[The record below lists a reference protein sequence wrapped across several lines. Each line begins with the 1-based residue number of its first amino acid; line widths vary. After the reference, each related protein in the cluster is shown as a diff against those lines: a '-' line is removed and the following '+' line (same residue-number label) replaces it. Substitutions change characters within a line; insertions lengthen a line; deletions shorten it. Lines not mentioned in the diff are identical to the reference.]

1 MKIPKGLKISQVRAG
16 TGPVAEHG
24 KFALIHYDCY
34 LPRGEK
40 CESSR
45 ARGPVQ
51 LKVGERRTYPALA
64 YALPGMALV
73 KLGRSKLVLIS
84 PITRGNR
91 IRIYLL
97 MLRSDMRL
105 NFSALMISGTIPFT
119 DTVLAMNRLPTPVEV
134 VSS

>member
-51 LKVGERRTYPALA
+51 LKVGERRTYPAVA
-64 YALPGMALV
+64 YALPGMAVGEVRSV
-73 KLGRSKLVLIS
+73 KVS
-84 PITRGNR
+84 PNLTYYARKQNPNLPPDVALRYEIE
-91 IRIYLL
+91 LL
-97 MLRSDMRL
+97 CVNDQWDNTVYRHGTGDEPTSDT
-105 NFSALMISGTIPFT
+105 S
-119 DTVLAMNRLPTPVEV
+119 
-134 VSS
+134 